1 MSSKLSPKTNKS
13 KYATT
18 RSDIRFYKMSLLFFA
33 VCAVIFFVLKVM
45 ESLNFRIST
54 GKNLSYELYTLFRN
68 PVYIAAAAAL
78 FVGATVWMILS
89 KVKKTDE
96 GMKIISG
103 TNAFVI
109 MAYVVWFSAYYGVQ
123 GRLLPAESVFVI
135 AITVV
140 LALIYY
146 ISRIYNNDFLAFSVE
161 NAILAVLLYKYQSVS
176 GNVGIIGKILL
187 IIAFS
192 AIGFVLVKLLKN
204 DKSRFT
210 ASKNQSL
217 LMFPYFVSLAVWAVC
232 MFIPSTL
239 NVATGILLTVML
251 VQYIVFAIVYTVK
264 LIKE

>member
-1 MSSKLSPKTNKS
+1 MSSKLSPKTNKT

-45 ESLNFRIST
+45 DSLSFRIST

-68 PVYIAAAAAL
+68 PVYIAVAAVL
-78 FVGATVWMILS
+78 FVGAAVWMIIS

-96 GMKIISG
+96 SLKIISG

-109 MAYVVWFSAYYGVQ
+109 MAYVVWFSAYYGIK

-146 ISRIYNNDFLAFSVE
+146 ISRIYNNDFLSFSVE

-176 GNVGIIGKILL
+176 GSVGVVGKIL
-187 IIAFS
+187 IIVAFA
-192 AIGFVLVKLLKN
+192 AIGLVLVKLFKN
-204 DKSRFT
+204 GKSRF
-210 ASKNQSL
+210 ASSKNQSL
-217 LMFPYFVSLAVWAVC
+217 LMFPYFVSLAIWASC
-232 MFIPSTL
+232 MFIPATL
-239 NVATGILLTVML
+239 NVATGMLLTVML
-251 VQYIVFAIVYTVK
+251 IQYIVFAIVYTIK

>member
-18 RSDIRFYKMSLLFFA
+18 KSDIRFYKMSLLFFA

-45 ESLNFRIST
+45 ESLGFRLGT
-54 GKNLSYELYTLFRN
+54 GKNLSFSLYELFRN
-68 PVYIAAAAAL
+68 PIYIAAVAILLVGAAA
-78 FVGATVWMILS
+78 WMIIS
-89 KVKKTDE
+89 KVRKSNDE
-96 GMKIISG
+96 MNVISG

-109 MAYVVWFSAYYGVQ
+109 MAYVAWFSLYYGLKLRTLAV
-123 GRLLPAESVFVI
+123 ESVFVI
-135 AITVV
+135 AVTVV

-161 NAILAVLLYKYQSVS
+161 NALLAVLLYKYQGVS
-176 GNVGIIGKILL
+176 GTAGVIGKILL
-187 IIAFS
+187 IIAF
-192 AIGFVLVKLLKN
+192 AAVGVVLVKLFKN
-204 DKSRFT
+204 GKSRFT

-217 LMFPYFVSLAVWAVC
+217 LMFPYFVSLVVWAVC

-239 NVATGILLTVML
+239 NVATGILLTVL
-251 VQYIVFAIVYTVK
+251 LIQYIVFAIVYTVK